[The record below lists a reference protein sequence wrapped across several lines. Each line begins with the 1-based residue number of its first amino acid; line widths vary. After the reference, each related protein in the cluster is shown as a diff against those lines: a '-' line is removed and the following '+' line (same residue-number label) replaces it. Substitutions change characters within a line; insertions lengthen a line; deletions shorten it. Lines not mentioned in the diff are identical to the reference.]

1 MTTALPRE
9 PAVRIIQ
16 TSRVAV
22 PLVGSEMVYLDLSKP
37 MVTAEDGDASLNNN
51 QH

>member
-9 PAVRIIQ
+9 PAVRIIH

-22 PLVGSEMVYLDLSKP
+22 PLVGSETVYLDLSNP
-37 MVTAEDGDASLNNN
+37 TVTAEKGEIHHS
-51 QH
+51 